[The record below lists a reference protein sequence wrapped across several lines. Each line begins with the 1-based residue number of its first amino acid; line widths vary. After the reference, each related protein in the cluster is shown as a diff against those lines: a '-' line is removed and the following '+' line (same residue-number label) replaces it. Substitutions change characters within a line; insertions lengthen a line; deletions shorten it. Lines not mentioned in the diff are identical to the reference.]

1 MVPRFFKYV
10 EELPLTRNGK
20 VDKEALKQL
29 NLSQLDLDTPYIAP
43 IGEMEELLASI
54 WKEVLQLERVGSKDY
69 FIALGG
75 HSLAAIRVSARV
87 KEEFELDVPLN
98 KIFEL
103 PTIAEYA
110 AHVEKT
116 IIALLEE
123 S

>member
-1 MVPRFFKYV
+1 MGS
-10 EELPLTRNGK
+10 EEN
-20 VDKEALKQL
+20 
-29 NLSQLDLDTPYIAP
+29 
-43 IGEMEELLASI
+43 
-54 WKEVLQLERVGSKDY
+54 